1 MTDDFLAAL
10 AADPR
15 CVSTTIA
22 TGQWLHLTGID
33 INTDQSLVASLT
45 QDEVFTRA
53 LTEWHPRPHYFERD
67 HRFMAIIKAPNLN
80 ANDKI
85 EDMVALRIYTDGRHL
100 FSFSIAAITSV
111 AEIQQL
117 AQRES
122 FGVGVLVV
130 KLAQMIT
137 SKLRRAV
144 AEIIE
149 DLDILEDQGL
159 DPNTAMN
166 PSELLLLR
174 RKIIGF
180 KRTSAPQS
188 VLFLDLAEESSWAEE
203 PLIRESFEQLHNA
216 NARIDEILDAL
227 RQRAESVNQ
236 LVEAD
241 SRKTV
246 ERFSYLLTVAAG
258 IFLPLNLIAGLF
270 GANVGGLPLTND
282 NSGFNYLILML
293 LGAGV
298 FSLLISVV
306 MLRWIDKRI

>member
-1 MTDDFLAAL
+1 MTDELLAIL

-15 CVSTTIA
+15 CTSTPIA
-22 TGQWLHLTGID
+22 GGQWLHLTGID
-33 INTDQSLVASLT
+33 INTDQNLVASLT
-45 QDEVFTRA
+45 EDEVFTRA

-67 HRFMAIIKAPNLN
+67 RRLMAIIKAPNLN
-80 ANDKI
+80 ADDKI
-85 EDMVALRIYTDGRHL
+85 EDMVALRLYTDGCHV
-100 FSFSIAAITSV
+100 FSFSIAAIASI
-111 AEIQQL
+111 AEVQQL

-122 FGVGVLVV
+122 LGVGILVV
-130 KLAQMIT
+130 KLAQTIT

-144 AEIIE
+144 ADIIE
-149 DLDILEDQGL
+149 DLDVLEDQGL
-159 DPNTAMN
+159 DPSAAIN
-166 PSELLLLR
+166 PSSLLLLR

-188 VLFLDLAEESSWAEE
+188 ALFLDLAVESSWAEASV
-203 PLIRESFEQLHNA
+203 IRESFEQLHNA
-216 NARIDEILDAL
+216 NTRIDEILDAL

-246 ERFSYLLTVAAG
+246 EKFSYLLTVAAG

-282 NSGFNYLILML
+282 GSGFNYLILML
-293 LGAGV
+293 VGTGV
-298 FSLLISVV
+298 FSLLVSVV
-306 MLRWIDKRI
+306 MLRWIDKRV